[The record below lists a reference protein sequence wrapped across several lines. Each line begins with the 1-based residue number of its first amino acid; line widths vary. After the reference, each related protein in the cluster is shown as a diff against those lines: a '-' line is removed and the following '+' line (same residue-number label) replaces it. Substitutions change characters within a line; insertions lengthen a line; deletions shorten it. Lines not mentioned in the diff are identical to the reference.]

1 MKKHF
6 LTNLVIAA
14 ALLLFSGASNAGI
27 TLDVTRVILAAP
39 KQEAS
44 ILVINQESEHIM
56 IQSWVDSTNVTAE
69 QDIPFVI
76 TPSLNRL
83 DRNQRKLLRIFY
95 YGQGLPTDRESALRL
110 NVQEV
115 PQKSKSENSLQIAV
129 RQRIKLFYRPVNLKG
144 SADEAP
150 NELGWRM
157 VLKAGKP
164 GLEVKNDSA
173 FHVSFGTVNIQNGS
187 SIYPIPAKMIPPYT
201 SQSFTIEGASSA
213 LSGTAKVEFESIN
226 DDGEI
231 VHHSKNISN

>member
-1 MKKHF
+1 M
-6 LTNLVIAA
+6 
-14 ALLLFSGASNAGI
+14 
-27 TLDVTRVILAAP
+27 
-39 KQEAS
+39 
-44 ILVINQESEHIM
+44 
-56 IQSWVDSTNVTAE
+56 
-69 QDIPFVI
+69 PFAI

-83 DRNQRKLLRIFY
+83 DGNQRKLLRIFY
-95 YGQGLPTDRESALRL
+95 YGQGLPTDRESAFRL

-157 VLKAGKP
+157 VLKDGKP
-164 GLEVKNDSA
+164 DLKVKNDSA
-173 FHVSFGTVNIQNGS
+173 FHVSFGTVNIQSGS

-213 LSGTAKVEFESIN
+213 LSGTAKIEFESIN
-226 DDGEI
+226 DNGEV
-231 VHHSKNISN
+231 VHHSSNISN